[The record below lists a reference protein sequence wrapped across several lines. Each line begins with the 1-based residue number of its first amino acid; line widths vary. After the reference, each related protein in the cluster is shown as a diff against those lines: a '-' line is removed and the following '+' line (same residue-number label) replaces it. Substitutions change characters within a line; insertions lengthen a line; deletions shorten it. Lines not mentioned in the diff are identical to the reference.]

1 MMKKILLISAFLL
14 CLLPVFSVSVSAAA
28 PTASLGFSAGGIRAG
43 ETVTVTVKISGCS
56 TASLGIIPSYD
67 TGTFELVSGEWLV
80 SGSMLADFSDG
91 CAVIAYTSPTAF
103 NGDVFRFVLKAKAA
117 AKPAKYSVTC
127 EIQAEGYDTVNPAAE
142 LAIACNQHS
151 YGAWTQ
157 TKAATCTAKGTETR
171 TCSACGA
178 EETRDVAAKGH
189 TWGSYTA
196 TKQPTCTAE
205 GSETRTCSTC
215 KATESR
221 SIAATGHNWSAWTQS
236 KAPTCEAAGTET
248 RTCSR
253 CKQSENRS
261 VAALGHNFSTP
272 TVTKQPT
279 CTQTGEETGSCSRCG
294 KKTTQSVPALGHS
307 YGAWTVTKKA
317 DCEHGGEE
325 TSTCSRCKEKQTR
338 ATAALGHDFEEP
350 KIVKEPTLSET
361 GLMQGKCKRC
371 GKTTDQVIPC
381 RAVDTVTGIEV
392 KTEKGAFPAGTEFSA
407 KTVGEGSGDYDRIK
421 AALSDLS
428 AKFTVLDLAATQSG
442 TSVQPAKPVTVTVP
456 VPEGYSG
463 NTALYLIGE
472 DGAATK
478 IPATLSE
485 DGKTVIC
492 EVSSLGQLAVVD
504 LFAGKTP
511 QVTEPVTTEPVSTQ
525 TPEETDKPVDTGAA
539 PADTAAAPADS
550 DTEPAPED
558 KTETGSKTLVVLL
571 IIAAVVIVAEAAVI
585 VVLARKKK

>member
-103 NGDVFRFVLKAKAA
+103 NGDVFRFVLKAKAN

-157 TKAATCTAKGTETR
+157 TKAATCTAAGEETHTCSKCGAKETR
-171 TCSACGA
+171 S
-178 EETRDVAAKGH
+178 V
-189 TWGSYTA
+189 
-196 TKQPTCTAE
+196 
-205 GSETRTCSTC
+205 
-215 KATESR
+215 
-221 SIAATGHNWSAWTQS
+221 AATGHNWSAWTQS
-236 KAPTCEAAGTET
+236 KAPACEAAGTET

-261 VAALGHNFSTP
+261 VAALGHNFSAP

-279 CTQTGEETGSCSRCG
+279 CTQAGEETGTCSRCG

-307 YGAWTVTKKA
+307 YGAWTVTKQA
-317 DCEHGGEE
+317 DCEHSGEE
-325 TSTCSRCKEKQTR
+325 TRTCSRCKEKQTR
-338 ATAALGHDFEEP
+338 ATAALEHDFEEP

-381 RAVDTVTGIEV
+381 KAADAATGVEVTAE
-392 KTEKGAFPAGTEFSA
+392 TGAFASGTTLSVTQAEKSA
-407 KTVGEGSGDYDRIK
+407 AVY
-421 AALSDLS
+421 LS
-428 AKFTVLDLAATQSG
+428 AKEALSAFSARFELYSVAALQNG
-442 TSVQPAKPVTVTVP
+442 AAVQPKKPVTVTLP

-472 DGAATK
+472 DGAATE
-478 IPATLSE
+478 IPAALSE
-485 DGKTVIC
+485 DGKTVSC
-492 EVSSLGQLAVVD
+492 KVSSLGQLAVLD
-504 LFAGKTP
+504 LSAGKTP
-511 QVTEPVTTEPVSTQ
+511 QVTEPVTTEPIETQ
-525 TPEETDKPVDTGAA
+525 TPEETGAPADTGAA
-539 PADTAAAPADS
+539 PADTAAAPAETG
-550 DTEPAPED
+550 TEPTPGA

-571 IIAAVVIVAEAAVI
+571 IIAAVVIAAETVVI
-585 VVLARKKK
+585 VMLARKKKE